1 LNPAIEKLSKFLKLE
16 AGRGYDNKAVLGG
29 LQSMLQPW
37 AQEAE
42 HAGVPEGL
50 RRAILTRLRD
60 YPDLTPKSR
69 AEALTGLWNRLYA
82 DYPDLKGAAVA
93 APAGAETVDEPEAK
107 KAAADESETDVVGAA
122 EPGANAETA
131 DEPEAEKAA
140 ADESETEA
148 TGAAEPG
155 GEARADG
162 ETGIHRTDAGEEQAA
177 AGDAGE
183 EQAATGDA
191 GDDTPASLEAP
202 LTSVPGIG
210 PKSARTLEKLGL
222 QTLGDLLWHL
232 PRRYDDYS
240 KLKTIN
246 RLTDGEEITIIGTVD
261 EIATRTVRGGKMK
274 LVEATVG
281 DGTGSIKITWF
292 NQTWIANRLKA
303 GRAVVLSGRTELYR
317 GRLTMNS
324 PEWEPLEREQV
335 HTNRIVP
342 VYPLTSGIT
351 EKWLRRVINAVVVSH
366 APRVP
371 DPLPPAVLGQYGLM
385 PYGAALQQVH
395 FPDGWDQLKRA
406 QERLAFNEMFL
417 LQLGVLRQKQG
428 WQELPSDPLQVDD
441 GWMAKFTASLPYQLT
456 EAQQQA
462 LQAVRRDLASPHP
475 MNRLLQGDVGS
486 GKTVIAAAAIGIAA
500 SNQVQS
506 ALMAPTSILA
516 EQLFRSLHD
525 LLPGAA
531 GVPQDQI
538 RLLLGSTP
546 ASEKAEIR
554 QAMESGEVLAA
565 VGTHALLEEPV
576 SFSKLGLAI
585 IDEQHRFGVNQRA
598 TLREKGMNPNLMV
611 MTATPIPR
619 SLSLTLYGDLDLSVI
634 DELPPERHPI
644 ETQVLRPIERARAH
658 NFIRG
663 QLKQGR
669 QAYIIYPL
677 VEGSDKVQ
685 AKAAVDEYQRLQEN
699 AFPDFRL
706 GLLHG
711 RLKADEKDQVMT
723 DFRDGRYDLLVST
736 AVVEVGVDVP
746 NASVILVEGANRFG
760 LSQLH
765 QFRGRVGRGEHQS
778 YCLLI
783 PARAD
788 EAENERL
795 KALEEISD
803 GFELAEIDL
812 QQRGPGDFLGTRQSG
827 FSELKAARLTD
838 VRLIEKARGA
848 AASLFER
855 DPGLEAD
862 ENHRLASAL
871 DRFWANAAAGV
882 NGKGEIS

>member
-1 LNPAIEKLSKFLKLE
+1 MNPAIEKLSKFLKLE

-37 AQEAE
+37 AEQAE
-42 HAGVPEGL
+42 HDGVPEGL
-50 RRAILTRLRD
+50 RRVILTRLRD

-82 DYPDLKGAAVA
+82 DYPDLKGSAVA
-93 APAGAETVDEPEAK
+93 APAEAEI
-107 KAAADESETDVVGAA
+107 
-122 EPGANAETA
+122 A
-131 DEPEAEKAA
+131 DEPEAEGTAAAEPAAQGEPADEPGAEGEPADEPETEDTAAAEPAAQGEA
-140 ADESETEA
+140 ADEPEA
-148 TGAAEPG
+148 AATAAAAPD

-162 ETGIHRTDAGEEQAA
+162 EKATRRTKAGGQ
-177 AGDAGE
+177 
-183 EQAATGDA
+183 QAATEGA
-191 GDDTPASLEAP
+191 GDDSPASLEAP

-240 KLKTIN
+240 QLKTIN
-246 RLTDGEEITIIGTVD
+246 RLTDGEEVTIIGTVD
-261 EIATRTVRGGKMK
+261 KIATRTVRGGKMK
-274 LVEATVG
+274 LVEATIG

-371 DPLPPAVLGQYGLM
+371 DPLPRALLGQYGLM

-441 GWMAKFTASLPYQLT
+441 GWTANFAAALPYQLT
-456 EAQQQA
+456 DAQQQA

-500 SNQVQS
+500 SNQVQA

-516 EQLFRSLHD
+516 EQLYRSLHD
-525 LLPGAA
+525 LLPAAA

-546 ASEKAEIR
+546 ANEKAEIR
-554 QAMESGEVLAA
+554 QGMESGEVLVA

-598 TLREKGMNPNLMV
+598 SLREKGMNPNLMV

-634 DELPPERHPI
+634 DELPPERQPI
-644 ETQVLRPIERARAH
+644 DTQVLRPVERARAH

-663 QLKQGR
+663 QLEHGR

-685 AKAAVDEYQRLQEN
+685 AKAAVDEYQRLKES
-699 AFPDFRL
+699 AFPNYRL

-765 QFRGRVGRGEHQS
+765 QFRGRVGRGEHKS

-783 PARAD
+783 PASPD

-795 KALEEISD
+795 KAMEEISD

-812 QQRGPGDFLGTRQSG
+812 KQRGPGDFLGTRQSG

-855 DPGLEAD
+855 DPALEAD
-862 ENHRLASAL
+862 ENHQLASAL
-871 DRFWANAAAGV
+871 DKFWASASA